1 MTVGVAVV
9 ASDTL
14 ATLIAECFV
23 AVGLSSADGSA
34 MAEVM
39 VDANLRGVDS
49 HGFQRLP
56 AYMGRVSA
64 GLAAGG
70 DALAVRARAGPMQRL
85 DAAHALGPLGASRA
99 TDAAVELAREHGLGL
114 VALGNSGHFGAAGY
128 YARRA
133 AREGLIA
140 LVTTNGP
147 ATMAPHGAAE
157 PFVGTS
163 ALAIAVPLGRH
174 EPFCL
179 DMSASV
185 VARGKVM
192 RAAAQGTQLEPGVAI
207 DADGRPTLDPTA
219 ALAGSVLPLGGP
231 KGSGLA
237 LAIGLLSGILAG
249 ADFDDEVAPMHG
261 DSGRRQNAGHVFLT
275 IDPWRLA
282 DRDETS
288 ERLEQL
294 VERLR
299 ALRTAEGFDRVLYA
313 GERSAE
319 LARER
324 RRTGIPVAAGEL
336 EAAARACERAGATDL
351 ARRLREPAQGAG

>member
-1 MTVGVAVV
+1 LTAGSLRV
-9 ASDTL
+9 ASATL
-14 ATLIAECFV
+14 ATLIEDCFA
-23 AVGLSSADGSA
+23 AVGLSSADASA
-34 MAEVM
+34 MAGVLI
-39 VDANLRGVDS
+39 DANLRGVES
-49 HGFQRLP
+49 HGFQRVP
-56 AYMGRVSA
+56 TYMGRVSA
-64 GLAAGG
+64 GLAGGG
-70 DALAVRARAGPMQRL
+70 DAIAVRAQAGPMRRI
-85 DAAHALGPLGASRA
+85 DAADALGPIGATRA
-99 TDAAVELAREHGLGL
+99 TDAAIELAREHGIGL

-128 YARRA
+128 YARRVA
-133 AREGLIA
+133 GEKLIA

-147 ATMAPHGAAE
+147 GTMAPHGATE

-192 RAAAQGTQLEPGVAI
+192 RAKAQGTQLEPGIAI
-207 DADGRPTLDPTA
+207 DADGRPTLDPAA

-249 ADFDDEVAPMHG
+249 ADFDDQVAPMHG
-261 DSGRRQNAGHVFLT
+261 DSGRRQNVGHVFVT

-282 DRDETS
+282 DRDETT
-288 ERLEQL
+288 ERLDQL

-299 ALRTAEGFDRVLYA
+299 GLRTAEGFDRVLYA
-313 GERSAE
+313 GERGAE
-319 LARER
+319 MARER
-324 RRTGIPVAAGEL
+324 RANGIPVRPAEL
-336 EAAARACERAGATDL
+336 EGAAAACEDAGAPEL
-351 ARRLREPAQGAG
+351 AARLRALAL